1 MTHLR
6 KKEKMNSLCITG
18 ASPKALAI
26 THDILHSA
34 GMQLVKTPKSNE
46 DFTLAHWHEQVV
58 SHYNEQDVHKS
69 IKQLGRFWEQIVCN
83 IFMENYRENLW
94 GWADTR
100 SAWLLDFWHSFDP
113 QLKFI
118 FVYTPPENLLADFIT
133 HTSHDISEQDFKNSL
148 QSWQR
153 YYETL
158 LDFYDKH
165 PSQCLFINIANYK
178 ASPRFLIEQCNKQ
191 WQLALN
197 DDEQQFTEIAQQTET
212 QARIDPLAHY
222 FATEYLQ
229 DATDIKALQQRIENL
244 TEQTQS
250 NTALVTRDHAFSH
263 YNRLTQRLAQQE
275 QQQIEHKKQL
285 GDENSQLKQRV
296 NQYKTEL
303 DTLKSTQKALQEKLS
318 NVEKIHHE
326 NKDAEKENEL
336 LLLQLHQ
343 VQEELEQVFLKS
355 EEYKKQIEQFNAAKA
370 QQDKS
375 HQQQKQA
382 LEAAKKANQTYNE
395 QLDKLQSENNR
406 IKKENAEKIKE
417 TEEETELLLLQ
428 LHQVQEE
435 LENYFLKYQA
445 SQKTEQDLQ
454 TRWQRMLSRS
464 PDYCDYASLTLKD
477 TNINNEQQ
485 ILTWQL
491 DDAHVAGRSFA
502 KLGFK
507 TLIDKNV
514 VSLSFEKNA
523 DNTPP
528 TLLRWPVACGD
539 QQDCVLHP
547 SQANQVLAELSYSD
561 WLLLKQL
568 YKLFINEVKQNTQ
581 ALNLPAEIDHKVLID
596 GLNHSLN
603 LLNNHPAILR
613 FDTLKLKREQVNGN
627 YEHLWF
633 TLSHLN
639 FAQQHWESFEFRLS
653 CANVSPEKFATHPKL
668 EFPETTKVV
677 LDSWFNES
685 NDDFGH
691 KLELRFAAPNAID
704 IGVWNKLSTH
714 DHTFMMALVQR
725 LPNLLQ
731 QLQQDSVT
739 ISRQWQDWQQV
750 VTLIL
755 KTFDIHQAAL
765 FPNKKEK
772 VDL

>member
-58 SHYNEQDVHKS
+58 SHYNEKDVHKS

-83 IFMENYRENLW
+83 IFMENYRESLW

-100 SAWLLDFWHSFDP
+100 SAWLLDFWYSFDP

-118 FVYTPPENLLADFIT
+118 FVYTPPEHLLADFIT
-133 HTSHDISEQDFKNSL
+133 HASNEISEQDFKNSL
-148 QSWQR
+148 SAWQR

-158 LDFYDKH
+158 LGFYEKY
-165 PSQCLFINIANYK
+165 PSQCLLINITDYK
-178 ASPRFLIEQCNKQ
+178 ASPSFLIEQCEKQ
-191 WQLALN
+191 WQLSL
-197 DDEQQFTEIAQQTET
+197 DYKEQLFKEVANQTET
-212 QARIDPLAHY
+212 QDSIDPLAHY

-229 DATDIKALQQRIENL
+229 DATDIKALQHRIESL
-244 TEQTQS
+244 TEQAQK
-250 NTALVTRDHAFSH
+250 NTALVTLDHAFSH
-263 YNRLTQRLAQQE
+263 YNRLTKRIAKQE
-275 QQQIEHKKQL
+275 QQQVEHKKRL

-296 NQYKTEL
+296 NQYQTEL
-303 DTLKSTQKALQEKLS
+303 DALKDSQLKLQEKFES
-318 NVEKIHHE
+318 VNNE
-326 NKDAEKENEL
+326 NKTSKEENEL

-343 VQEELEQVFLKS
+343 VQEELERSFLKLKDY
-355 EEYKKQIEQFNAAKA
+355 EKQTKELNEAKV

-375 HQQQKQA
+375 HQQQK
-382 LEAAKKANQTYNE
+382 LELEKAKKANQAHNE
-395 QLDKLQSENNR
+395 QLKKLKSENT
-406 IKKENAEKIKE
+406 KLSKENAEKIKE
-417 TEEETELLLLQ
+417 TEEENELLLLQ

-435 LENYFLKYQA
+435 LEHYFLKYQD

-454 TRWQRMLSRS
+454 SRWQRMLSRN
-464 PDYCDYASLTLKD
+464 PDYCDYASLTLND
-477 TNINNEQQ
+477 TKIDNKQQ
-485 ILTWQL
+485 TLIWQL
-491 DDAHVAGRSFA
+491 SDLHVAGRSFA
-502 KLGFK
+502 KLNFK
-507 TLIDKNV
+507 TIIDKNII
-514 VSLSFEKNA
+514 SLSFEKSSGN
-523 DNTPP
+523 NQS
-528 TLLRWPVACGD
+528 TLLRWPVACRD
-539 QQDCVLHP
+539 KQECILHP
-547 SQANQVLAELSYSD
+547 SQANHVLAELSYSD

-568 YKLFINEVKQNTQ
+568 YKLLINEVKQNSQT
-581 ALNLPAEIDHKVLID
+581 LNFSENIDQKSLMY
-596 GLNHSLN
+596 GLSHSLN

-613 FDTLKLKREQVNGN
+613 FDTLKLKREQVNKN

-633 TLSHLN
+633 TLSNIN

-668 EFPETTKVV
+668 EFPETTKAV

-685 NDDFGH
+685 NDDFGN
-691 KLELRFAAPNAID
+691 KLELRFAAPDAID

-731 QLQQDSVT
+731 QSSEN
-739 ISRQWQDWQQV
+739 ISRQWQDWQQLV
-750 VTLIL
+750 KLIL
-755 KTFDIHQAAL
+755 KTFDVHQAAL
-765 FPNKKEK
+765 FPNKKEEII
-772 VDL
+772 V